1 MFSSTLSTPPSS
13 LYGFVRLVPMI
24 VPPRGRIPE
33 TSRSARSRN
42 SPSTSPR
49 QPSRMPTESQPAASA
64 SRTTARIT
72 AFSPGQSPP
81 PVRMPTVFA
90 TLVGLPFRP
99 DDCVELRNALAAR
112 DADAVRPVVPALDAD
127 QVAAVAE
134 QLLNVL
140 RLVAEEVAGIRVLA
154 VPDLVADPAA
164 V

>member
-1 MFSSTLSTPPSS
+1 MATIASRPRARMFSSTLSTPRSS

-72 AFSPGQSPP
+72 ALSPGQSPP

-90 TLVGLPFRP
+90 TLVGLPAGESEGVRYVPFVLIAAGAVVR
-99 DDCVELRNALAAR
+99 VVAVAIALLVAGALAFF
-112 DADAVRPVVPALDAD
+112 
-127 QVAAVAE
+127 
-134 QLLNVL
+134 
-140 RLVAEEVAGIRVLA
+140 LVGLVEPTHDPRHLA
-154 VPDLVADPAA
+154 F
-164 V
+164 